1 MNSPLGGGFV
11 RVAERDKT
19 VGMARGTLRIF
30 LGAATGAGTTYAMLQ
45 EAHQLLAGGRDVAI
59 GVAADYGRQDTRQ
72 LLEGL
77 DAVAPRLVRDAAG
90 AEVPEL
96 DVAAVLERRPDVA
109 VVDEYAHV
117 NAPGSRNEHR
127 WQDIEEL
134 LAAGTDVLSTLS
146 VKHLASLQDA
156 VAAITGEPGGDT
168 VPDGIVRRA
177 DHIELVDISPD
188 LLRQRA
194 AEGKIFPKDRIDA
207 ALANEFRLGNLI
219 ALREVALIWLADR
232 VDEGLATYRESQ
244 GITATWPARE
254 RVVVGLNGG
263 PEGEVLIRRAS
274 RILSRVNGGDLLAV
288 HVRRADTG
296 AAESVQALEAQR
308 RLVTG
313 LGGTSHTVSGEDP
326 ADSLLEFARSVN
338 ATQIVIGASPGGLWS
353 RVLGAG
359 VGAKVVRGSG
369 DIDVHIVS
377 HPQAGRGLP
386 RPAPAALSRARTTA
400 GFILAVVLPVLL
412 TAAMSASPELNLAT
426 HALVHITGVMA
437 VAFIGG
443 LWPAVLAA
451 VLGSLLLNYFQTD
464 PVGTFNISDP
474 QNVFALLVFLSAAV
488 AVSLVVGLSARRA
501 SAAARARAEAA
512 TLADLANDALLADD
526 TVAAFMA
533 KVRETF
539 QVSSAGLF
547 TRPGDSEGGWELQAF
562 SGDRPPAPPDA
573 AAMADSVELADPR
586 TALVLSGRTLTAGD
600 RLLLTAHGAHL
611 LLLLQRHALQRT
623 LQSTTKLAEG
633 NSVRTSILRA
643 VSHDLRT
650 PLAGIKL
657 AVTALRRQGR
667 KLPEEVQAEML
678 ATIESYTERLD
689 ALISNLLDMSRISS
703 GSTAPLTGPVTW
715 RDAIEDALRGLPAD
729 RIRVELAPNM
739 PVVDA
744 DVGMLERVI
753 ANIVE
758 NALKYA
764 PGSDVVIVGVSGASH
779 AAADGGIPVGELRIV
794 DHGQGVSAA
803 AVEGIFQPF
812 QRLDDAPEGLGMGLG
827 LAVAKGFTEAMGGQL
842 LAEPTPG
849 GGLTMVIRLPLS
861 TGPAVSTLR
870 REAGSSTV

>member
-1 MNSPLGGGFV
+1 
-11 RVAERDKT
+11 
-19 VGMARGTLRIF
+19 MARGTLRIF
-30 LGAATGAGTTYAMLQ
+30 LGAATGAGTTFAMLQ
-45 EAHQLLAGGRDVAI
+45 EARQLLADGRDVAVGI
-59 GVAADYGRQDTRQ
+59 AGDHGRQDTRQ

-77 DAVAPRLVRDAAG
+77 DAVAPRLVGDATG

-96 DVAAVLERRPDVA
+96 DVAAVLARHPEVA
-109 VVDEYAHV
+109 VVDDYAHV
-117 NAPGSRNEHR
+117 NAPGSRNDRR

-134 LAAGTDVLSTLS
+134 LAAGTDVLSTLT
-146 VKHLASLQDA
+146 VRHLASLQDV
-156 VAAITGEPGGDT
+156 VAAITEEPGTET

-188 LLRQRA
+188 LLRQRV

-288 HVRRADTG
+288 HVRRADAG
-296 AAESVQALEAQR
+296 PAEPAQALEAQR
-308 RLVTG
+308 RLVTD
-313 LGGTSHTVSGEDP
+313 LGGTCHTVSGDDP
-326 ADSLLEFARSVN
+326 ADSLLDFARSVN
-338 ATQIVIGASPGGLWS
+338 ATQIVIGASPGRLWK
-353 RVLGAG
+353 RILGVG
-359 VGAKVVRGSG
+359 VGAKVVRESG

-377 HPQAGRGLP
+377 HPQASRGLP
-386 RPAPAALSRARTTA
+386 RPAPATLGRARTTA
-400 GFILAVVLPVLL
+400 GFVLAVVLPVLL
-412 TAAMSASPELNLAT
+412 TAALSVSPKLNLAT

-464 PVGTFNISDP
+464 PVGTLNISDP

-501 SAAARARAEAA
+501 RAATRARAEAA

-526 TVAAFMA
+526 TVAAFMG

-539 QVSSAGLF
+539 QVTSAGLF
-547 TRPGDSEGGWELQAF
+547 TRQGDAEGQWELQAF
-562 SGDRPPAPPDA
+562 SGDRPPSPPDA
-573 AAMADSVELADPR
+573 ATLADSVELADPR

-611 LLLLQRHALQRT
+611 RLLLQRHALQRT
-623 LQSTTKLAEG
+623 LQNTTKLAEG
-633 NSVRTSILRA
+633 NSVRTALLRA
-643 VSHDLRT
+643 VGHDLRT

-667 KLPEEVQAEML
+667 KLPAEVQAEML

-703 GSTAPLTGPVTW
+703 GSAAPLTGPVTW

-764 PGSDVVIVGVSGASH
+764 PASDVVIVGVSGASH
-779 AAADGGIPVGELRIV
+779 AAADGGTPFGELRIV
-794 DHGQGVSAA
+794 DHGQGVPAA

-861 TGPAVSTLR
+861 TGQPVSTLR
-870 REAGSSTV
+870 REAGTSTS